1 MQANPVSVV
10 PYDLVGGEAVV
21 RQIVDRFYDYMDEL
35 PEARPLRDI
44 HAPDLAPMRQKLF
57 EFMSGW
63 LGGPPLYFKRP
74 DAKCMGSAHQP
85 FAIDAALRD
94 QWMLCMS
101 RALDEVSMAADLRQK
116 IERALQQMT
125 EAMRNR

>member
-1 MQANPVSVV
+1 MSAAQTRPTT
-10 PYDLVGGEAVV
+10 PYDSMGETRVRDLVN
-21 RQIVDRFYDYMDEL
+21 RFYDYMEQL
-35 PEARPLRDI
+35 PEVQPLRSM
-44 HAPDLAPMRQKLF
+44 HAADLGPMREKLF

-63 LGGPPLYFKRP
+63 LGGPPLYFRRA

-85 FAIDAALRD
+85 FAIDASIRD

-101 RALDEVSMAADLRQK
+101 RALREIGIDAELQKK
-116 IERALQQMT
+116 IEQALGQMT

>member
-1 MQANPVSVV
+1 MQANTANVV
-10 PYDLVGGEAVV
+10 PYDLVGGEAAV

-35 PEARPLRDI
+35 PEARKLRDI
-44 HAPDLAPMRQKLF
+44 HAPDLGPMRQKLF

-74 DAKCMGSAHQP
+74 DAKCMGSAHQR
-85 FAIDAALRD
+85 FAIDADMRD

-101 RALDEVSMAADLRQK
+101 RALAELPMESSLREK
-116 IERALQQMT
+116 IEHALRQMT

>member
-1 MQANPVSVV
+1 MQANPVNVA
-10 PYDLVGGEAVV
+10 PYDLVGGEAAVQRLV
-21 RQIVDRFYDYMDEL
+21 NRFYDYMDEL
-35 PEARPLRDI
+35 PEARRLRDI
-44 HAPDLAPMRQKLF
+44 HAPDLGPMRQKLF

-63 LGGPPLYFKRP
+63 LGGPPLYFKRA

-85 FAIDAALRD
+85 FAIDAQLRD

-101 RALDEVSMAADLRQK
+101 RALDDVPMESGLRQK

-125 EAMRNR
+125 EALRNR